1 MYSRKKV
8 IFDIED
14 DLFFAFYALKSLLYV
29 AKKLLT
35 LLIVRLVKNNRLS
48 EIYEKVC

>member
-14 DLFFAFYALKSLLYV
+14 DLFAFYALKSLLFV

-35 LLIVRLVKNNRLS
+35 LLIVRLANNNRLS